1 MVASFD
7 QGLEAGIVAPLDQE
21 MAARMVAPHDQEM
34 DACMVAPLSHGM
46 DAGMVAPDWP
56 PLTLAEVEA
65 LAPRYAAL
73 AGPLRLAWH
82 SPRPFSAAARVQT
95 AQGEVFIKRHDLR
108 VRDVAALREEHA
120 FIAHLRTRGMG
131 VPEVLSNRENMTA
144 TVLGARC
151 YEVHALVR
159 GEDAYRDVH
168 SWVPAQSTADAR
180 SMGAALAHLHAA
192 ARGFHAPPR
201 PPRPLLAGIDIVGAA
216 DLAESLE
223 RFVARRP
230 AVAGFL
236 AHEGITRSRLCDAMS
251 PWHRRL
257 RPLLPALEDLWVHND
272 WHGSNLFWDGPPGA
286 RRVSAAI
293 DFGLSN
299 VGWAVADLATALERN
314 TIAWLE
320 PGEASGRI
328 PLALALVDGYCAVR
342 PLTAAERL
350 ALPLVL
356 PLAHVEYALSEVDY
370 FHRIVG
376 NDGNARLACPKFL
389 LGHMAWFGG
398 EQGGAY
404 LGAVRAHL
412 DAAALTPGP
421 SPAGGRGEEHHG
433 G

>member
-1 MVASFD
+1 
-7 QGLEAGIVAPLDQE
+7 
-21 MAARMVAPHDQEM
+21 
-34 DACMVAPLSHGM
+34 M

-56 PLTLAEVEA
+56 PLTLAEVQA

-108 VRDVAALREEHA
+108 VRDVAALQEEHA
-120 FIAHLRTRGMG
+120 FIAHLRTRGLG
-131 VPEVLSNRENMTA
+131 VPEVLSNRERLTA
-144 TVLGARC
+144 TVLGARS

-168 SWVPAQSTADAR
+168 SWVPAHSIADAR
-180 SMGAALAHLHAA
+180 AMGTGLAQLHAA
-192 ARGFHAPPR
+192 SRGFDAPPR

-216 DLAESLE
+216 DLAGALE
-223 RFVARRP
+223 HFVALRP

-236 AHEGITRSRLCDAMS
+236 AQEGITTAQMCEAMA

-257 RPLLPALEDLWVHND
+257 RPLLSALEDLWVHND
-272 WHGSNLFWDGPPGA
+272 WHGSNLFWDGAPGA
-286 RRVSAAI
+286 RTVSAAI

-320 PGEASGRI
+320 PGEAIGRI
-328 PLALALVDGYCAVR
+328 SLALALVDGYCAVR

-370 FHRIVG
+370 FHGIVG

-398 EQGGAY
+398 EEGGAY

-412 DAAALTPGP
+412 ESSALTPGP
-421 SPAGGRGEEHHG
+421 SPARGRGEAG
-433 G
+433 GGG